1 MKNNPINVCLIDYTG
16 AESIT
21 PGHYAAAL
29 LVFCKETR
37 LAMNPEGFND
47 FLAMQYDDLINRLD
61 YIAKTIP
68 ASWEFVHLTF
78 AVQNVTRAC
87 IQQMTR
93 TRYTPAETDIFGS
106 YAAQSQRVTDVSEA
120 GFRMPPNISPIDH
133 IEIDHVVNQT
143 MKAYG
148 KMIRDGAEPEDARS
162 ILPMNLQ
169 GNIVVS
175 YNLRSFVDVV
185 RARQSLRAQDEY
197 REVCEQMVACV
208 REAYPWIDLFLR
220 SRFDT
225 AIEIIETEAE
235 KLPTEAKR
243 ALAKAADLLRKEG

>member
-1 MKNNPINVCLIDYTG
+1 MKNRPLNVTLIDYTG
-16 AESIT
+16 ANDVT
-21 PGHYAAAL
+21 PGQYAAAL

-37 LAMNPEGFND
+37 LEMSPDGFEK
-47 FLAMQYDDLINRLD
+47 FLNMDYDALVEKLD
-61 YIAKTIP
+61 YISKTIP
-68 ASWEFVHLTF
+68 ASWEFIHLTF
-78 AVQNVTRAC
+78 AIQNVTRAC

-93 TRYTPAETDIFGS
+93 PRYTPAETDIFGS
-106 YAAQSQRVTDVSEA
+106 YAAQSQRVTDMSEA
-120 GFRMPPNISPIDH
+120 GFRTPPNASAEHKESIS
-133 IEIDHVVNQT
+133 EVVDST
-143 MKAYG
+143 MDIYCW
-148 KMIRDGAEPEDARS
+148 MIADGAEPEDARS

-169 GNIVVS
+169 GNILVD
-175 YNLRSFVDVV
+175 YNLRGFVDVV

-208 REAYPWIDLFLR
+208 RSAYPWIDLFLR

-225 AIEIIETEAE
+225 AIEIIEAEAA